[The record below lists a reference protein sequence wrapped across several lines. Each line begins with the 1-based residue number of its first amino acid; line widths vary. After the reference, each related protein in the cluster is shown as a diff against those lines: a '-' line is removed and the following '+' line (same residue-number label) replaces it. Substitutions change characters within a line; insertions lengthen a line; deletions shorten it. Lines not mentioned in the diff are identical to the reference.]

1 MKVLQITKYGE
12 LKNSL
17 SFNETAKPIINA
29 SDVLIET
36 KAAGLNPIDYKLVN
50 GHLKEIVALNLPNT
64 IGFDLSGVVVEK
76 GAEVTKFDIGDEVYA
91 RVPQNQMG
99 TVAAY
104 VAVASKVIS
113 KKPDNISFEEA
124 ASLPLVGL
132 TSIQALE
139 RVGLK
144 EHDRVLI
151 HAGSG
156 GVGSFAIQY
165 AKAKGAYVF
174 TTTSTKNVDWVK
186 ALGADCVIDYKKEDY
201 KTIVSEV
208 DIVFDTLGGDYTL
221 EALHLIKVGGKVT
234 SIAGALDEETAG
246 IMGIEG
252 YKLPENL
259 DKVIKKKSAN
269 YKLTWMQPDGAQ
281 LDAISTLVKN
291 GEIKPVIDATY
302 SFEDGIE
309 AYSYLATGSAK
320 GKVIIR
326 MA

>member
-1 MKVLQITKYGE
+1 MKALQITKYGE
-12 LKNSL
+12 LKNGL

-36 KAAGLNPIDYKLVN
+36 KAAGLNPIDYKLVS

-64 IGFDLSGVVVEK
+64 IGFDLSGVVIEK
-76 GAEVTKFDIGDEVYA
+76 GVEVTKFEIGDSVYA

-139 RVGLK
+139 REGLK
-144 EHDRVLI
+144 ENDRILI

-201 KTIVSEV
+201 KTIVSEI
-208 DIVFDTLGGDYTL
+208 DIVFDTLGGDYIL

-246 IMGIEG
+246 MMGIEG
-252 YKLPENL
+252 YQLPENL
-259 DKVIKKKSAN
+259 AKVIKKKSAN

-302 SFEDGIE
+302 SFEDGID

>member
-1 MKVLQITKYGE
+1 MKALQITKYGE
-12 LKNSL
+12 LKNGL

-76 GAEVTKFDIGDEVYA
+76 GAEVTKFEIGDAVYA

-99 TVAAY
+99 TVATY

-113 KKPDNISFEEA
+113 KKPDNLSFEEA

-132 TSIQALE
+132 TAIQALE
-139 RVGLK
+139 RMGLK
-144 EHDRVLI
+144 ENDRILI

-174 TTTSTKNVDWVK
+174 STTSTKNVDWVK

-201 KTIVSEV
+201 KAIVSEI

-221 EALHLIKVGGKVT
+221 DALHLIKVGGKVT

-246 IMGIEG
+246 MMGIEG
-252 YKLPENL
+252 YKLPEDL
-259 DKVIKKKSAN
+259 DKMINKKSAN
-269 YKLTWMQPDGAQ
+269 YKFTWMQPNGPQ
-281 LDAISTLVKN
+281 LDAISTMVKS